1 MTRIAAAAPAALA
14 LTLAGPARTNPGWP
28 DGFVARL
35 EAMARLESL
44 NGELLS
50 NPSATATLQKF
61 CDRHGARPGLKV
73 KAVRL
78 PGPEKSADADVRR
91 DLTVGPGAAVRYR
104 RVALTCGDTVLSEA
118 DNWYRPDRL
127 TPEMNRL
134 LEETETPFGVAAA
147 PLAYRRVTLSAEL
160 LYRPLPEG
168 WEDQPPEVNAA
179 PLDLPEEIL
188 RHRAVLIGRDGA
200 PISLVVETYSSNLL
214 QLRIGAP
221 QPSSAP

>member
-1 MTRIAAAAPAALA
+1 MRIAAAAPAALA

-28 DGFVARL
+28 DGFVTRL

-50 NPSATATLQKF
+50 HPSATATLQAF
-61 CDRHGARPGLKV
+61 CDRHGAQPGLKI
-73 KAVRL
+73 KAKRI
-78 PGPEKSADADVRR
+78 PAAEKPADEAVRR
-91 DLTVGPGAAVRYR
+91 DLAVGPDAKVRYR
-104 RVALTCGDTVLSEA
+104 RVTLTCGDTVLSEA

-134 LEETETPFGVAAA
+134 LDETETPFGVAAA

-160 LYRPLPEG
+160 LARPLPDG
-168 WEDQPPEVNAA
+168 WEDQPPEANAA
-179 PLDLPEEIL
+179 PLTLPAQIL

-200 PISLVVETYSSNLL
+200 PISLVVETYSANLL
-214 QLRIGAP
+214 QPRIGAP
-221 QPSSAP
+221 HP